1 MGYELDKVKKI
12 RIVNKETGEE
22 VYSQEIGDWDTSM
35 PYTVED
41 QTAEE
46 SKIAFPKNSE
56 FNFSTTWIAPPKP
69 NVMFIIS
76 EAPNRTLLHFYRP
89 KKFNRFQVWMYK
101 FSFGIKIIQGR
112 NEIHEYLSKIYG
124 TP

>member
-1 MGYELDKVKKI
+1 MGYELNEIRQVIIYDKDS
-12 RIVNKETGEE
+12 GEE
-22 VYSQEIGDWDTSM
+22 IGRFQPPISAAEGNDKIDYTATTLTM
-35 PYTVED
+35 PPE
-41 QTAEE
+41 
-46 SKIAFPKNSE
+46 
-56 FNFSTTWIAPPKP
+56 P
-69 NVMFIIS
+69 NIMFVIS
-76 EAPNRTLLHFYRP
+76 EGPNRTLMYIYRP